1 VRPIWP
7 INQANFRRLSK
18 QLCAGG
24 TISIAGI
31 GTNRA
36 QLIGRAPHI
45 M

>member
-7 INQANFRRLSK
+7 INQADFRRLSK
-18 QLCAGG
+18 HRAGG